1 MKTIAILLFISLSN
15 VLLSQNIVTDTTAE
29 VVAYWKKG
37 DFRLLEKT
45 TTREKYVN
53 DAMVFKTTSTSD
65 IVMKVVEETEANYQV
80 EWIFKD
86 TRVSET
92 EEEIVKRITELT
104 KDFKT
109 VYKLSNTGMYE
120 GIVNYEEMQNYFLR
134 GLELMKDKYGTDTM
148 GKQVFGIIKQIF
160 ETRETAEAGFGKEI
174 QLYHF
179 PYGAEYTLNQE
190 VNEQI
195 TLPNPFTGDPIQ
207 AYIKFKMTDLD
218 IPKMT
223 CRIEGTMSIT
233 EEDSK
238 KFIKDFIQKL
248 KEKGADKIPA
258 ESDIPPVIITDT
270 YVHDIELLNG
280 WVTNVKYVRSVKSGI
295 VTQVDTTSMQLKN
308 P

>member
-1 MKTIAILLFISLSN
+1 MRTITTLLLLFFSCLAF
-15 VLLSQNIVTDTTAE
+15 SQNIVTDTTSE

-45 TTREKYVN
+45 TVREKYIN
-53 DAMVFKTTSTSD
+53 DALVFKTFSASD
-65 IVMKVVEETEANYQV
+65 IVMKVVEENESNYQI
-80 EWIFKD
+80 EWLYKD
-86 TRVSET
+86 TRISET

-120 GIVNYEEMQNYFLR
+120 GIVNYEDMQNYFIK
-134 GLELMKDKYGTDTM
+134 GFELMKDKYGSDTL

-160 ETRETAEAGFGKEI
+160 ETREAAEAGFGKEI

-190 VNEQI
+190 VNEEI

-270 YVHDIELLNG
+270 YIHDIELLNG

-295 VTQVDTTSMQLKN
+295 VTQVDTTTIVLKT